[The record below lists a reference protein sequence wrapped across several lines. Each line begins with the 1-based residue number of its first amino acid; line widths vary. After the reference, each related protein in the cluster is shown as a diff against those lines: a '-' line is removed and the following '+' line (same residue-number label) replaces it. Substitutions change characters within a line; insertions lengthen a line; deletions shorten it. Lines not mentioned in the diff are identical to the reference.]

1 MDDLSSIIYEKDTT
15 FMLMLGADRRGHDV
29 YFLPKGGIIRKEG
42 QTFFHTVKLTP
53 QKNPQ
58 KPFCRHQP
66 ITLSENETDIIFIR
80 PDPPFDEEY
89 LINTWLLDLINKEI
103 AIINH
108 PAGIRSVNEKI
119 WISQFKEITPPTF
132 IGRNKNDILSFLE
145 KHGEVIVK
153 PINSYGGQS
162 IFFITRADTNTS
174 VILETMTSNW
184 RKDIILQKY
193 LPEAEKGDKRILL
206 LNGEI
211 LGAVLRIHSPND
223 HRNNLFCGGKATKTV
238 ITDRDKKIVNI
249 LRPYL
254 IKLGLYFVGIDIIG
268 DYLIEVNVTSPT
280 CLQEI
285 NKLYSVSLE
294 DKIILFAEEL
304 IKKQKS

>member
-1 MDDLSSIIYEKDTT
+1 
-15 FMLMLGADRRGHDV
+15 MLMLGAHRRGHKI
-29 YFLPKGGIIRKEG
+29 YFLPKGGIVKQEG

-58 KPFCRHQP
+58 NPFCRHKP
-66 ITLSENETDIIFIR
+66 MTLSESETDIIFIR
-80 PDPPFDEEY
+80 PDPPFDEQY
-89 LINTWLLDLINKEI
+89 LINTWLLDLIDKKI

-108 PAGIRSVNEKI
+108 PSGIRSVNEKI
-119 WISQFKEITPPTF
+119 WISQFKEIIPPTF
-132 IGRNKNDILSFLE
+132 IGRNKNDIYNFLE
-145 KHGEVIVK
+145 KHTKVIVK

-162 IFFITRADTNTS
+162 IFVVTKTDTNTP
-174 VILETMTSNW
+174 VILETITLNW
-184 RKDIILQKY
+184 SKDVILQKY
-193 LPEAEKGDKRILL
+193 LPESEKGDKRILL

-211 LGAVLRIHSPND
+211 LGAVLRIHSQHD

-238 ITDRDKKIVNI
+238 ITDRDKKIINI

-285 NKLYSVSLE
+285 NKLYTLSLE
-294 DKIILFAEEL
+294 DNIIRFAEEL
-304 IKKQKS
+304 IKKQNQR